1 MFLICASLTPRPG
14 SSSGP
19 FPGDTA
25 AAVAAASA
33 AAGVRGVEHVVQRA
47 RPGARPVLGVYVV
60 ATTRQAAASA
70 CEQAWR
76 AAVAARPELAGWTAA
91 WEDVPLHEPPVA

>member
-14 SSSGP
+14 SSRP
-19 FPGDTA
+19 FPADAA
-25 AAVAAASA
+25 AAVASASA

-47 RPGARPVLGVYVV
+47 EPGARPVLGVYVV

-70 CEQAWR
+70 CERAWR
-76 AAVAARPELAGWTAA
+76 AAVAARPELGGWTAV
-91 WEDVPLHEPPVA
+91 WEDVPLPELPVA